1 MPIVLGLQ
9 SHSIPRRS
17 NQLRVFPST
26 ATMRA
31 RSTYSLLKP
40 QHPST
45 GDPRAFVLGLGLG
58 FGLSG
63 HSKIFFFFFR
73 RRPWT
78 ISMLAQQ
85 YISYTCCQTLGTFPK
100 DRLPLCNLNASGFRR
115 NRCSRHSPCCSRG
128 LWKPRHPSCVG
139 RAFARGGLPGVFSEH
154 LSPQVLSQ
162 RQNTHMSYM
171 CDLAINK

>member
-58 FGLSG
+58 FGLVG
-63 HSKIFFFFFR
+63 HRKIFFFPTAAVDNFNAG
-73 RRPWT
+73 T
-78 ISMLAQQ
+78 AIYQLYML
-85 YISYTCCQTLGTFPK
+85 SNLG
-100 DRLPLCNLNASGFRR
+100 N
-115 NRCSRHSPCCSRG
+115 
-128 LWKPRHPSCVG
+128 
-139 RAFARGGLPGVFSEH
+139 FS
-154 LSPQVLSQ
+154 
-162 RQNTHMSYM
+162 
-171 CDLAINK
+171 